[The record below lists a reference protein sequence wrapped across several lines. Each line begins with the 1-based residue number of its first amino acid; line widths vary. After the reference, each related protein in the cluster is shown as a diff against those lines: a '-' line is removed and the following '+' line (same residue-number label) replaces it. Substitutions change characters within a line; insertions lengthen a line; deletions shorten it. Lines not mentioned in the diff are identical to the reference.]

1 MEAWRQVGTTVAE
14 VHWRLLQVEVVCV
27 CLCVCAQSYP
37 TLCNPWTVGHQAP
50 LSMGFSRQEYWTG
63 LPFPPPGDLPDPGI
77 EPASPA
83 LAGRFSIT
91 ALLGKPGY
99 QAEVTSLK
107 KTLLD
112 NLGMFKAW
120 NKGSVAGVDR
130 ARGEYSRITWGSR
143 AGVAAYGA
151 LSMRRSLNLSSALKS
166 YRRITVMSII
176 Q

>member
-1 MEAWRQVGTTVAE
+1 MWRNGMRWWARERPRYQGTHERKRWRMEAWRQVGTTVAE

-27 CLCVCAQSYP
+27 CLCVWAQSYP

-91 ALLGKPGY
+91 ALLGKPVSFLY
-99 QAEVTSLK
+99 ILNYFKFSIK
-107 KTLLD
+107 YHF
-112 NLGMFKAW
+112 NLFW
-120 NKGSVAGVDR
+120 HICIR
-130 ARGEYSRITWGSR
+130 YFFFLF
-143 AGVAAYGA
+143 GA
-151 LSMRRSLNLSSALKS
+151 LVFFDL
-166 YRRITVMSII
+166 

>member
-1 MEAWRQVGTTVAE
+1 MS
-14 VHWRLLQVEVVCV
+14 VCV
-27 CLCVCAQSYP
+27 LGHIQLFA
-37 TLCNPWTVGHQAP
+37 TPWTVARQVP

-63 LPFPPPGDLPDPGI
+63 LPFPTPGDLPHPGI

-99 QAEVTSLK
+99 QAEVTALK

-112 NLGMFKAW
+112 KIGMFKAR
-120 NKGSVAGVDR
+120 NKGSVAGIDR
-130 ARGEYSRITWGSR
+130 ARGEYGRIIQGSR
-143 AGVAAYGA
+143 AGTAAYRA

-166 YRRITVMSII
+166 YRRITVTSIM